1 MSIFR
6 RIVNLFGRKRIDRD
20 IDDELQSHIALRT
33 DDNLAAGMPPAEARR
48 DALVRFGNP
57 TATKEH
63 VTAMDFALLLESIWS
78 DLRYAGRMLV
88 KNPSFACTATVVL
101 ALGIGASVAIFAFVD
116 SALIKPLPYKD
127 PTRLVSVYET
137 VASCPLCNISYQNYL
152 DWRKTDLPFSSLQ
165 AWGWASYLIQTPE
178 GTEPAR
184 GARVSDGFFRTLGVT
199 PILGRDFSAGED
211 APGAPHT
218 VLLTY
223 GAWKKRFGGNRNV
236 VGQAIS
242 LSNVS
247 YTIIGVLPEDLHFA
261 PLGNVDFWATLNDPN
276 SCDQRRGCHGLFGLA
291 RLKDGATLQSAVAGM
306 ETEASRLA
314 QQYPDSNHGYGATA
328 VPLTD
333 TVVGDIRPV
342 LLVLLSGALLLLL
355 IACVNVSALLLVRSE
370 SRKRQTAVR
379 SALGAAPIRL
389 FRQFAI
395 EALALVITGSLA
407 GLASAYLAIKLLVKL
422 VPANEMEGMPF
433 LLSVGLTPRVLAFA
447 ACVSLLA
454 VVVFAL
460 TPALRISRGN
470 LRGDLTEGGR
480 GSAGNTWRRLGTRL
494 IVLELATAVVLL
506 VGAGLLGKSFYRLL
520 HVDIGMKTDH
530 LATLIVEV
538 PKTYEEGDK
547 LMILE
552 RQIVSSIGSLPGVKS
567 ASITSH
573 RPLRSWDGG
582 VSLVVP
588 GRPQTGERS
597 DIPERDVSSGYL
609 STVGAKLERGR
620 YFTEAEDDEHKPR
633 VAVVNHSFALQF
645 FPGEDAVGK
654 HVAYEGSKNTL
665 EIIGVIADIKEG
677 QLDTPGRAAI
687 YVPFNQDSWLS
698 FMLAV
703 RTSQAEQ
710 ALFPTLTAAIHQI
723 DPRLATSDEATMT
736 EIMDDSTSAYLHRSS
751 AWLVGGFAAIALL
764 LSVVGVYGV
773 VAYSVSQRT
782 REIGVRMALGA
793 QRSAVHRLVMNEAGR
808 LAAVGV
814 VAGLVCAM
822 AGTTLLRKLLYGTE
836 TWDAS
841 TLIAVAAVMTVSALL
856 ASYLPARRA
865 ANIDPIQA
873 MRNE

>member
-1 MSIFR
+1 MALVN
-6 RIVNLFGRKRIDRD
+6 RIVNLFRRNRIDRE
-20 IDDELQSHIALRT
+20 IDDELKAHIALRT
-33 DDNLAAGMPPAEARR
+33 DDNLAAGMSAEESRR

-57 TATKEH
+57 ASTKERI
-63 VTAMDFALLLESIWS
+63 TAMHFALLLESIWS
-78 DLRYAGRMLV
+78 DIRYAIRLLI
-88 KNPSFACTATVVL
+88 KNPAFAATAIIVL
-101 ALGIGASVAIFAFVD
+101 TLGMGSSVAIFAFVD
-116 SALIKPLPYKD
+116 AALIKPLPYKD

-152 DWRKTDLPFSSLQ
+152 DWRKADLPFSSLQ

-218 VLLTY
+218 ALLGY

-236 VGQAIS
+236 IGQTIS
-242 LSNVS
+242 LSNIS
-247 YTIIGVLPEDLHFA
+247 YTIVGVLPEGFHFA
-261 PLGNVDFWATLNDPN
+261 PLGNVDFWATLNDP
-276 SCDQRRGCHGLFGLA
+276 SDCDKRRGCHGLFGLA
-291 RLKDGATLQSAVAGM
+291 RLKDAATLQAAVSGM

-314 QQYPDSNHGYGATA
+314 QQYPDTNHGYGATA
-328 VPLTD
+328 VPLTE
-333 TVVGDIRPV
+333 TVIGDIRPV

-370 SRKRQTAVR
+370 SRKRETAVR

-395 EALALVITGSLA
+395 EALALVLTGSVF
-407 GLASAYLAIKLLVKL
+407 GLASAWLAIKLLVKL

-433 LLSVGLTPRVLAFA
+433 LLSVGLTPQVLAFA
-447 ACVSLLA
+447 ACVALLA
-454 VVVFAL
+454 AAVFAL

-470 LRGDLTEGGR
+470 LRGDLAEGGR
-480 GSAGNTWRRLGTRL
+480 GSASNTWRRLGTRL

-538 PKTYEEGDK
+538 PKPYEEGDR
-547 LMILE
+547 LMVLE

-567 ASITSH
+567 ASISSH

-597 DIPERDVSSGYL
+597 DVPERDISSGYL
-609 STVGAKLERGR
+609 STVGARLEHGR

-633 VAVVNHSFALQF
+633 VAVVNHSFAQQF

-654 HVAYEGSKNTL
+654 HVAYEGSKHTV

-677 QLDTPGRAAI
+677 QLDTPGRAAM

-710 ALFPTLTAAIHQI
+710 ALLPTLAAAIHQI

-736 EIMDDSTSAYLHRSS
+736 EIMNDSTSAYLHRSS

-793 QRSAVHRLVMNEAGR
+793 QRGTVQRLVLNEAGR

-814 VAGLVCAM
+814 LAGLVCAM

-836 TWDAS
+836 AWDAS
-841 TLIAVAAVMTVSALL
+841 TLIAVAVVMTASALL